1 MLNRSLRI
9 DGAAPSVSN
18 RRAAGFSLVEALIA
32 LALGTWL
39 VSAVG
44 LTAQRLSLMAR
55 LSSDEVELAERGDF
69 ALRHLSQALLGASPI
84 TEASIDVTPC
94 GVFQPRRQRLGA
106 LEGGVGIRV
115 VKQGH
120 FSCLPSQN
128 LVRNS
133 PLLIV
138 EEANLGLEAGCEEH
152 LSSSGWLEEPARD
165 SALESAKAK
174 FNWMGIQVVPE
185 HCPTVTESVAVR
197 SKRLYY
203 LRDFAWD
210 DGDGVGA
217 LMMKVWKPERQ
228 GFGRAEVLVPGVIN
242 WIIEPVELP
251 IESLSGE
258 ARQLMSGVEI
268 SLILSS
274 LRSGL
279 SGPVSPQL
287 GYHALTRASSQR
299 MVLKALVLSR
309 NLRAPEFHRQFL

>member
-1 MLNRSLRI
+1 MLNRTLRI
-9 DGAAPSVSN
+9 DGATPLVSN

-69 ALRHLSQALLGASPI
+69 ALRHLSQAVLGASPI
-84 TEASIDVTPC
+84 TEASIDLTPC
-94 GVFQPRRQRLGA
+94 SVFQPGRQRLGA
-106 LEGGVGIRV
+106 LKGGVGIRV

-120 FSCLPSQN
+120 FSCLPSRN

-133 PLLIV
+133 LLLIV
-138 EEANLGLEAGCEEH
+138 EEANLGLGAGCEEH
-152 LSSSGWLEEPARD
+152 MFSSGWLEEPARD
-165 SALESAKAK
+165 SALEPAQAKS
-174 FNWMGIQVVPE
+174 NSMGLQVVPE
-185 HCPTVTESVAVR
+185 HCPTVTASVAVR

-210 DGDGVGA
+210 EGDGVGA

-258 ARQLMSGVEI
+258 ARQLVSGVEI
-268 SLILSS
+268 SLILSG

-287 GYHALTRASSQR
+287 GYLALTKASSQR